1 MLYEMFAVLFALSA
15 LGVTGAS
22 AQQFDRLSGQYQC
35 IEDCTVPQLAFV
47 TQNGME
53 LNLINEAGS
62 RRAPG
67 SIF

>member
-35 IEDCTVPQLAFV
+35 IEDCTGRNWHSSLKTAWS
-47 TQNGME
+47 
-53 LNLINEAGS
+53 LI
-62 RRAPG
+62 
-67 SIF
+67 